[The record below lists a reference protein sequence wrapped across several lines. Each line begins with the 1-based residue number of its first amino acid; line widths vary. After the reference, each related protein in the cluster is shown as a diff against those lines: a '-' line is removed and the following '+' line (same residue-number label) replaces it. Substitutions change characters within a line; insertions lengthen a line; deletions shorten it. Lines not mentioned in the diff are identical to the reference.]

1 MTERE
6 AAINRDLRVLDDAHR
21 LGRISRAEYR
31 NRRRRVLQ
39 SLADGGGVV
48 TARKALVRPSAI
60 TTQRGQHALAA
71 GADDAAGNAL
81 ASLLSMR
88 PALTWKPLLALVVGV
103 MLLAG
108 AIYWLFLR
116 H

>member
-48 TARKALVRPSAI
+48 TARKALVPPSAI
-60 TTQRGQHALAA
+60 TTPRGQHALAA
-71 GADDAAGNAL
+71 GADDGGHAL

-88 PALTWKPLLALVVGV
+88 PALTWKPVLALMVGV
-103 MLLAG
+103 AVLVAVVS
-108 AIYWLFLR
+108 WFFLR
-116 H
+116 R